1 MANEPR
7 RGISGK
13 HTTDGRPNGYSSL
26 TPFIAVSDPA
36 AAIRFYETVFGAHAR
51 GVVEMTVDGNRVVAH
66 AEVVFPFGVLQLGG
80 ANPAYGLVLP
90 PGDGNVCYSIAL
102 YVTDVDAVVQKAE
115 QNGAKVREQPADFV
129 SGDRFASILDPVG
142 VRWSIMSRVEDLSYE
157 ESEARV
163 LEWSRSLG

>member
-1 MANEPR
+1 MTNEPR

-13 HTTDGRPNGYSSL
+13 HADDGRPKGYSSL
-26 TPFIAVSDPA
+26 TPFIVVSDPA
-36 AAIRFYETVFGAHAR
+36 AALRFYETVFKAQIR
-51 GVVEMTVDGNRVVAH
+51 GVVEMTVDGKRVVAH

-90 PGDGNVCYSIAL
+90 PTDGHVCYSIAL
-102 YVTDVDAVVQKAE
+102 YVTDVDAVVQRAE
-115 QNGAKVREQPADFV
+115 QNGATVRERPTDFV

-142 VRWSIMSRVEDLSYE
+142 IRWSIMSRVEDLSYE